1 MILDKLKKIISKIEP
16 VSFIFI
22 LILLFGT
29 NIAQWLLCY
38 PRLLFLSKDFMDAD
52 LQAVTLYINEHDHHE
67 DLEEFEDNKN
77 IITLKTQNDLN
88 KNSFGYLSGTGYNTK
103 DIKIYCN
110 KQEAVDYDFSANI
123 RESSVFNQPYFLI
136 YDYHAKVFLYP
147 GINRI
152 TIKTGKKTH
161 KYYVKVIKQNPAL
174 SEEMEKAF
182 NANKS

>member
-67 DLEEFEDNKN
+67 DLEEFEDKCDN
-77 IITLKTQNDLN
+77 L
-88 KNSFGYLSGTGYNTK
+88 
-103 DIKIYCN
+103 
-110 KQEAVDYDFSANI
+110 
-123 RESSVFNQPYFLI
+123 
-136 YDYHAKVFLYP
+136 
-147 GINRI
+147 
-152 TIKTGKKTH
+152 
-161 KYYVKVIKQNPAL
+161 
-174 SEEMEKAF
+174 
-182 NANKS
+182 